1 MKHFTKKLL
10 FMFACLAMVSSA
22 SFAVSVQT
30 SAIPGGWVWKLA
42 QSTAST
48 NIMYAAS
55 YTVHKSTDYGHT
67 WVNKPFTTGLTKDSN
82 GYDMVPVYNCSSLAI
97 KSDDSNTVIAG
108 DSGFRE
114 NYLFK
119 TTNGGDTWTAITIPG
134 LTGQL
139 ATKVVVASQSN
150 SNTFFAAIRRAGTGG
165 PGDVLEEKLY
175 KTTDIGASWTD
186 ITPVS
191 IDKNHAI
198 TDVMQL
204 PNGRVIIAVADG
216 NFSENVTTVPT
227 TGTMYYTNITGINP
241 AMPVPLTTWA
251 PTKITWDWVN
261 GYIWAIDTK
270 GKIHH
275 SGANDWGD
283 TWTDYATKVKTFDP
297 DCVPYQISYFNVAA
311 STPSLFVVG
320 FNDPVGPDVKRS
332 TDTVFADGT
341 FTSADM
347 PSSSNGS
354 RLLVKGKIY
363 GLLVDQH
370 DPTGN
375 SWILSTTEGVFFST
389 DNGHSFNLSEG
400 ICNREV
406 RFGIA
411 EASGRIFANVFDN
424 NLYRSLDFGAT
435 WTRVFPPKDRIISMM
450 EYCAVQSASS
460 TVVFVHGDSKIFKS
474 VNNGDDG
481 FNFSAPKVDFSIA
494 HGIST
499 TDSSQVTNI
508 LINPQNTDIMYAGV
522 ATNNNSA
529 PTNSYLF
536 KSVDEG
542 TTWTQVTSLTS
553 KGIHHIEFDPNNPD
567 IIFCCVGSNY
577 GHNPNSGVALYKS
590 TDAATTWTKLCD
602 FNDSVGFMQTLTID
616 PDNTDYMWCGFFG
629 PASESYGST
638 DGGKTWSAVKINNN
652 PVYAGKIYYYKPSL
666 YTAIGNMVWKSDDK
680 GTNWTLVM
688 EVPAQVEWI
697 FKNFATASN
706 APGMRSASATSA
718 PIYAASD
725 TGLYSIFGFGVS
737 GNGNIVT
744 TTYSGDVVKS
754 YVFPNPFNPKN
765 GSAFKIRLSLPNAAN
780 KVTVKIYSLSG
791 EEVYETSADNLIAG
805 TSSYFSW
812 DGNNQ
817 SGSLCAPGLY
827 FVVVDVDGNKQRSK
841 LVIVY

>member
-10 FMFACLAMVSSA
+10 FMFACLVMVSGA

-42 QSTAST
+42 QSPSSN

-67 WVNKPFTTGLTKDSN
+67 WVNKPFTTGLEKDSD
-82 GYDMVPVYNCSSLAI
+82 GHDMVSVYNCSSLAI
-97 KSDDSNTVIAG
+97 KSDDPNTVIAG
-108 DSGFRE
+108 HAGGSSS
-114 NYLFK
+114 NKYLFK
-119 TTNGGDTWTAITIPG
+119 TTDGGDTWASISITG
-134 LTGQL
+134 AASQV
-139 ATKVVVASQSN
+139 ATRLVASSQSN
-150 SNTFFAAIRRAGTGG
+150 QNTFFVALRHTGNG

-175 KTTDIGASWTD
+175 KTTDVGINWTD
-186 ITPVS
+186 ITPAT
-191 IDKNHAI
+191 IDKDRAI
-198 TDVMQL
+198 TDIMQL
-204 PNGRVIIAVADG
+204 PNGRIIIAVTEN

-227 TGTMYYTNITGINP
+227 TGTIYFTNTSEVLQPSVGI
-241 AMPVPLTTWA
+241 AWA
-251 PTKITWDWVN
+251 PTKITWDSVN
-261 GYIWAIDTK
+261 GYIWAIDTM
-270 GKIHH
+270 GKIHR
-275 SGANDWGD
+275 SGANDWGA
-283 TWTDYATKVKTFDP
+283 TWTDYTTTSVDTFHG
-297 DCVPYQISYFNVAA
+297 DCVPYQINYFNVAT
-311 STPSLFVVG
+311 STPSLFIVG
-320 FNDPVGPDVKRS
+320 QTNTPEVKRS

-341 FTSADM
+341 FTSVDM
-347 PSSSNGS
+347 PSDGLG

-375 SWILSTTEGVFFST
+375 TWLLSTTEGLFIST
-389 DNGHSFNLSEG
+389 DNGHSFNLTTG

-435 WTRVFPPKDRIISMM
+435 WTRVFPPKDRLISMM
-450 EYCAVQSASS
+450 DYCAVQSASS
-460 TVVFVHGDSKIFKS
+460 TIVFVHGDNKIFKS
-474 VNNGDDG
+474 LNNGDDG
-481 FNFSAPKVDFSIA
+481 FNFSAPIIDFNSKFTSSA
-494 HGIST
+494 
-499 TDSSQVTNI
+499 DLSQVTNI
-508 LINPQNTDIMYAGV
+508 LINPLNPSIMYAGV
-522 ATNNNSA
+522 ATNKNSSA
-529 PTNSYLF
+529 TDSYLF

-542 TTWTQVTSLTS
+542 ATWTKVTSLTS

-577 GHNPNSGVALYKS
+577 GHNPNSGIALYKS
-590 TDAATTWTKLCD
+590 VDAALTWIKLCD
-602 FNDSVGFMQTLTID
+602 FADSVGFMQTLTID

-652 PVYAGKIYYYKPSL
+652 PVYAGKIYYYNPSL
-666 YTAIGNMVWKSDDK
+666 YTAVGNMVWKSDDK
-680 GTNWTLVM
+680 GANWTLVM
-688 EVPAQVEWI
+688 ELPAQVEWI
-697 FKNFATASN
+697 FKNFATASSVS
-706 APGMRSASATSA
+706 GMLTASGTTAK
-718 PIYAASD
+718 IYAASD
-725 TGLYSIFGFGVS
+725 TGLYSIYGFGVS

-744 TTYSGDVVKS
+744 TSYSGGTVKS
-754 YVFPNPFNPKN
+754 YVFPNPFNPKD

-791 EEVYETSADNLIAG
+791 EEVYETSADNLAAG

-812 DGNNQ
+812 NGNNQ
-817 SGSLCAPGLY
+817 GGSLCAPGLY
-827 FVVVDVDGNKQRSK
+827 FVVVDVDGSKQRSK